1 MLIDCPYCGARDS
14 QEFTYRGDAN
24 GVRPDPSA
32 ENAELAFHDYVYLR
46 NNPAGD
52 HLEWWYHGSG
62 CRQWLKVSRNT
73 LTHVIKAVRLAREET
88 KR

>member
-1 MLIDCPYCGARDS
+1 MLIHCPYCGPRDS

-32 ENAELAFHDYVYLR
+32 EDAQQAFYDYVYLR

-52 HLEWWYHGSG
+52 HLEWWYHGAG

-73 LTHVIKAVRLAREET
+73 LTHAIAAVHAARAED
-88 KR
+88 KP